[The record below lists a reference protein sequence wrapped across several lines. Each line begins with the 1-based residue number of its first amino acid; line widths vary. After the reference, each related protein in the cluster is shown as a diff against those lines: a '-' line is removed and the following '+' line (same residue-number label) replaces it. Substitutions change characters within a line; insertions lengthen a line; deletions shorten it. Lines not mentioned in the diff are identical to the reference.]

1 MNQKSKQKATTS
13 VEKDFFKL
21 LNKSNFGIDC
31 CNNIDNCI
39 IEPLYD
45 NLGEISYI
53 IKFTTIFN
61 DDTYRH
67 FSP

>member
-1 MNQKSKQKATTS
+1 MNQKSKQKATKS

-21 LNKSNFGIDC
+21 SNKSNFGIDY

-39 IEPLYD
+39 IELLYD

-61 DDTYRH
+61 GDTYRH

>member
-21 LNKSNFGIDC
+21 SNKSNFGIDC

-39 IEPLYD
+39 IELLYD

-67 FSP
+67 FPP